1 MTTAETPF
9 ASEGGQCIALSL
21 CEGERSADYCVGLG
35 LRTEASQELEGNST
49 GLLFGD
55 LLVAGGGGGN
65 DIVGGVEDAH
75 GKDTVVGRA
84 FDGDFLV
91 AGRRVEAGLEQAQE
105 LVLVV
110 RILRDK
116 LDEVDVTLDDV
127 NDEFIAVAEAPPNV
141 LFLEVHCPNPCL
153 EQGPHNA
160 QVIPT
165 IADIFHVAAEN
176 NPRAKSDTLGE
187 LAELLIIDDSTQ
199 NPGQESLSLTR
210 IPFREIRGDNEA
222 EHTVS
227 EEFEFLVVIFTKREA
242 ALGFLGE
249 NGDLIAAIGLFM
261 PEFGAVDIGFVAARL
276 GEEFEVVK
284 AAFPAI
290 DSQNRDRIRRTEFP
304 IPCIPR
310 IEDFGGD
317 GGGNGLHCQRL
328 LYRCDMAL
336 SSFWIQGKTKRV

>member
-1 MTTAETPF
+1 MDVACPEDF
-9 ASEGGQCIALSL
+9 VL
-21 CEGERSADYCVGLG
+21 C
-35 LRTEASQELEGNST
+35 LRTEASQEFEGESA

-65 DIVGGVEDAH
+65 DIVSGVEDAH
-75 GKDTVVGRA
+75 GKDTVVGWA

-116 LDEVDVTLDDV
+116 LDEVDVAFDDI
-127 NDEFIAVAEAPPNV
+127 DDKFIAVAEAPPNV

-153 EQGPHNA
+153 EHGPHNA

-165 IADIFHVAAEN
+165 IADIFHVAAKN
-176 NPRAKSDTLGE
+176 NPGTESDALGE

-227 EEFEFLVVIFTKREA
+227 EEFEFLVIIFTEREA

-249 NGDLIAAIGLFM
+249 DGDLIAAIGLFL
-261 PEFGAVDIGFVAARL
+261 PEFGTVDIGFVAARL

-310 IEDFGGD
+310 IEDFSGD
-317 GGGNGLHCQRL
+317 GGDNSFHGRRL
-328 LYRCDMAL
+328 LDSRGEPL
-336 SSFWIQGKTKRV
+336 SSIKQGGVKFTG